1 MEENNVLQNDRNGEV
16 KVSNA
21 VISVISGMALNE
33 IEGVYSIS
41 EDKETG
47 NYSKKLL
54 SKGISIEEKGE
65 KIVVTVKIIVK
76 YGYDVNEVARNVQ
89 LKVKDALENMIGFDV
104 ESVSIVVSGVHAEE
118 EKKVKADKD
127 IEENK

>member
-1 MEENNVLQNDRNGEV
+1 MEENNVLQNDKNGEV

-118 EKKVKADKD
+118 EKKLMADKD
-127 IEENK
+127 KEENK

>member
-1 MEENNVLQNDRNGEV
+1 MEENNVLQNDKNGEV

>member
-1 MEENNVLQNDRNGEV
+1 MEQNNILQNDKNGGV

-33 IEGVYSIS
+33 IEGVYAIS
-41 EDKETG
+41 EDKDTG
-47 NYSKKLL
+47 KYSKKLL

-65 KIVVTVKIIVK
+65 GVVVTVKIVVK

-89 LKVKDALENMIGFDV
+89 LKVKDALENMVGFDV
-104 ESVSIVVSGVHAEE
+104 ESVSIVISGVHADDKKE
-118 EKKVKADKD
+118 EKEVEKA
-127 IEENK
+127 

>member
-1 MEENNVLQNDRNGEV
+1 MEENNVLQNDKRGEV

-54 SKGISIEEKGE
+54 SKGISIEEEGE
-65 KIVVTVKIIVK
+65 KIIVTVKIIVK

-118 EKKVKADKD
+118 EKKVNADKD
-127 IEENK
+127 TAENK

>member
-1 MEENNVLQNDRNGEV
+1 MEENNVLQNDKNGEV

-104 ESVSIVVSGVHAEE
+104 ESVSIVVSGVYAEE

>member
-1 MEENNVLQNDRNGEV
+1 
-16 KVSNA
+16 
-21 VISVISGMALNE
+21 MALNE

-118 EKKVKADKD
+118 EKKLMADKD
-127 IEENK
+127 KEENK

>member
-1 MEENNVLQNDRNGEV
+1 MEENNVLQNDKNGEV

-89 LKVKDALENMIGFDV
+89 LKVKDALENMIGFNV
-104 ESVSIVVSGVHAEE
+104 ESVSIVVNGVHAEE
-118 EKKVKADKD
+118 EKKIKAEKA
-127 IEENK
+127 IEEDK

>member
-41 EDKETG
+41 EDKDTG

-65 KIVVTVKIIVK
+65 KIIVTVKIIVK

-118 EKKVKADKD
+118 EKSKETDKAES
-127 IEENK
+127 EEK